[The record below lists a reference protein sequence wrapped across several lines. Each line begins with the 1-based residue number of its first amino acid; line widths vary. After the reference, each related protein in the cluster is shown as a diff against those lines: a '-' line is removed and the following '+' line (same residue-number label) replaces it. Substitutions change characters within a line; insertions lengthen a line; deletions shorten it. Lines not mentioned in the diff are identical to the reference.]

1 MSKIKRFN
9 EFLEESIGYSDNSPQ
24 AGQLQK
30 ALTSLGIFIGN
41 FGANSDGVDNI
52 AGKFTFTGVKILLDL
67 LKDKELQEKLEL
79 DIDPSVLE
87 FSSDEI
93 SDEQE
98 ELIISLANNNILKS
112 EIRNNKKEIEEQY
125 KQVIKIGKPKRNVQ
139 KYIEEYGLQAVEASK
154 RTLQETGK
162 LLYPSVMLAQ
172 SALESGWG
180 KSGLT
185 RRANNFFGIKV
196 DGNPPWNGEHV
207 NMRTREVFNGKTVYM
222 KEPFRKYDTAED
234 SFYDRNNFLLQ
245 NKRYGLAGV
254 FDAQTPVEQ
263 IQALKKAGYATA
275 PEYVQAIT
283 NILYSY
289 GMEKFDDMVVKPK
302 NNIV

>member
-9 EFLEESIGYSDNSPQ
+9 EFLNEAVEYSENSPQ

-30 ALTSLGIFIGN
+30 ALTSLGIFIGT
-41 FGANSDGVDNI
+41 FGENSDGVDSI

-93 SDEQE
+93 TDAQE

-112 EIRNNKKEIEEQY
+112 EIRNNKKEIEKQY
-125 KQVIKIGKPKRNVQ
+125 KQVVRVGKPKRNVQ

-154 RTLQETGK
+154 KTLQETGK
-162 LLYPSVMLAQ
+162 LLFPSVILAQ

-196 DGNPPWNGEHV
+196 AGNPPWSGDSIK
-207 NMRTREVFNGKTVYM
+207 MRTREVFNGKTVYI

-245 NKRYGLAGV
+245 NKRYDRAGV
-254 FDAQTPVEQ
+254 FDAQTPIEQ

-275 PEYVQAIT
+275 PEYVQAIS

-289 GMEKFDDMVVKPK
+289 GMEKFDDMVQPK
-302 NNIV
+302 NNFA